1 MAMAVARKQRRAGV
15 REVAREEIL
24 QAAWRLAREKG
35 PAALTLRDLAKAV
48 DMRAPS
54 LYSYFPSKHAIYDAM
69 FADGNRRLW
78 QYIQEQPIE
87 PDPRERLKAWMRAF
101 VRYCSDDPALYQVLF
116 QRSIPGFEPSRESM
130 QLANQSLEWGHG
142 VLADAGVHDPAGSDM
157 LTAVISGLI
166 GQQTANDPGG
176 DRWIRL
182 CDDAVQMFF
191 DYFDHR
197 QGGSSHDPGD

>member
-1 MAMAVARKQRRAGV
+1 MAVAVARKQRRGRVKEAT
-15 REVAREEIL
+15 RDEIL
-24 QAAWRLAREKG
+24 QAAWKLARERG
-35 PAALTLRDLAKAV
+35 PAALTLRDLAREV

-69 FADGNRRLW
+69 FAEGNQRLW
-78 QYIQEQPIE
+78 RYIQQQPVESDARARI
-87 PDPRERLKAWMRAF
+87 KAWMRAF
-101 VRYCSDDPALYQVLF
+101 ARYCRDDPALYQVLF

-130 QLANQSLEWGHG
+130 ELANHLLEWGRAA
-142 VLADAGVHDPAGSDM
+142 LADAGVHDPAGSDM
-157 LTAVISGLI
+157 LTAIISGLI

-191 DYFDHR
+191 DYVDHR

>member
-1 MAMAVARKQRRAGV
+1 MALAIARKQRRAGNQ
-15 REVAREEIL
+15 EAARQEIL
-24 QAAWRLAREKG
+24 QAAWRLARERG
-35 PAALTLRDLAKAV
+35 PAAVTLRDLAEAV

-54 LYSYFPSKHAIYDAM
+54 LYTYFPSKHAIYDAM

-78 QYIQEQPIE
+78 QDMQQHFVG

-101 VRYCSDDPALYQVLF
+101 VRYCSDDPALYQMLF

-130 QLANQSLEWGHG
+130 ELADEALKWGRAA
-142 VLADAGVHDPAGSDM
+142 LADAGIHDPAASDM
-157 LTAVISGLI
+157 VTAITSGLI
-166 GQQTANDPGG
+166 AQQTANDPGG

-182 CDDAVQMFF
+182 SDDAMEMFF

-197 QGGSSHDPGD
+197 RGGSKHGQHD